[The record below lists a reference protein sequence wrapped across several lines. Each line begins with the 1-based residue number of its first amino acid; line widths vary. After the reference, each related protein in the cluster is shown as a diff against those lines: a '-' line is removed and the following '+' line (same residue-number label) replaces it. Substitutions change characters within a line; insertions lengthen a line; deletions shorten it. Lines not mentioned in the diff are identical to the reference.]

1 MKPKNENKLKDPMEF
16 DTDPESNLRALNI
29 NMGKVLPQD
38 FNPVESDYG
47 DNINFNRNKDNRDQN
62 KIFESDSQISFIDK
76 ILIKLGF

>member
-47 DNINFNRNKDNRDQN
+47 DNINFNRNKDNSDQN
-62 KIFESDSQISFIDK
+62 KIVESDSQISFIDK